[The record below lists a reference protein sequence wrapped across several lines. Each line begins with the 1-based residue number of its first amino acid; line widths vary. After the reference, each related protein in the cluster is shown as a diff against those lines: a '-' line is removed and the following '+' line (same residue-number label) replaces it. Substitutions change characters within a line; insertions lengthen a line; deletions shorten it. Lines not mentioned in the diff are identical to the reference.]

1 MMRNGTTSNRMIEK
15 KMTGGDAD
23 GQPLAAGGPAPPTW
37 PDALAASLETINAIA
52 HEFAHD
58 RP

>member
-1 MMRNGTTSNRMIEK
+1 MRNGTTGNRMIE

-37 PDALAASLETINAIA
+37 PDAPAASLETLNAIA